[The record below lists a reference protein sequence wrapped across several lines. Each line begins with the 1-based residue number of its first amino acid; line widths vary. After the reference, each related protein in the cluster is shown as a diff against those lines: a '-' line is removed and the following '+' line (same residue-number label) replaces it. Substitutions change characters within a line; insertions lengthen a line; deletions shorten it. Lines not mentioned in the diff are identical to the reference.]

1 MVELKLK
8 VDRQL
13 LLNQLSYIS
22 KAIPSKTPLPVLT
35 GIKFVVTEEGLY
47 LTSSDSDITINTF
60 LPLEIEDTQ
69 VIQIDETGAIV
80 IPGKYFIE
88 IIKKLNGD
96 LIEISTFE
104 GDYITIKCGR
114 SEYTLNGFDVYQY
127 PNIELVKNDVAIH
140 MEKQLLKT
148 LIRQTVFSVGNNENR
163 PVLSGVNL
171 RYDEDE
177 LICIATDSFRL
188 SKKIVPLEKT
198 PKPFNIVVP
207 GRSLIEL
214 SRILDDSQ
222 HSVDIYLSSNQ
233 ALFKTG
239 NISFQ
244 TRLLDGVYPEMN
256 EFIPTTVGIEIKA
269 NYQELYNAFDRA
281 ALIARDQL
289 SNVVKLNIFPQEGR
303 MQITANSP
311 EVGKVEEVVQ
321 IEMINGSELR
331 IACSAL
337 FILDALKAINNPSSD
352 VIIGFNGDMRPFI
365 LWDQADETTIQLIVP
380 VRME

>member
-1 MVELKLK
+1 MKLK

-35 GIKFVVTEEGLY
+35 GIKFVVKEEGLY
-47 LTSSDSDITINTF
+47 LTGSDSDITINTF
-60 LPLEIEDTQ
+60 LPLESEDTQ
-69 VIQIDETGAIV
+69 VIQIDEVGAIV

-96 LIEISTFE
+96 MIEISTFE
-104 GDYITIKCGR
+104 GNYITIKCGR
-114 SEYTLNGFDVYQY
+114 SEYTLNGFDVNQY
-127 PNIELVKNDVAIH
+127 PNIELIQNEAAIH

-148 LIRQTVFSVGNNENR
+148 IIRQTVFSVATNENR
-163 PVLSGVNL
+163 PVLTGVNF
-171 RYDEDE
+171 RYDESE
-177 LICIATDSFRL
+177 LVCIATDSFRL
-188 SKKIVPLEKT
+188 SKKIVPLGNEI
-198 PKPFNIVVP
+198 KPFNIVIP

-222 HSVDIYLSSNQ
+222 HSVEIYLASNQ
-233 ALFKTG
+233 ILFRIG

-244 TRLLDGVYPEMN
+244 TRLLDGIYPEMN

-289 SNVVKLNIFPQEGR
+289 SNVVKLNIFPEEGKI
-303 MQITANSP
+303 QITANSP

-321 IEMINGSELR
+321 IEMINGSELH

-337 FILDALKAINNPSSD
+337 FIIDALKAINNPSSD

-365 LWDQADETTIQLIVP
+365 LWDQNDETTIQLIVP

>member
-1 MVELKLK
+1 LKLK

-22 KAIPSKTPLPVLT
+22 KAIPNKTPLPVLT

-60 LPLEIEDTQ
+60 LPLEIDDTQ
-69 VIQIDETGAIV
+69 VIQIDEVGAIV

-88 IIKKLNGD
+88 IIKKLNGST
-96 LIEISTFE
+96 IEISTFE
-104 GDYITIKCGR
+104 GNYITIKCGR
-114 SEYTLNGFDVYQY
+114 SEYTLNGFDVTQY
-127 PNIELVKNDVAIH
+127 PNIELIQNESAIH

-148 LIRQTVFSVGNNENR
+148 IIRQTVFSVATNENR
-163 PVLSGVNL
+163 PVLTGVNF
-171 RYDEDE
+171 RYDEEE
-177 LICIATDSFRL
+177 LVCIATDSFRL
-188 SKKIVPLEKT
+188 SKKIVPLKNET
-198 PKPFNIVVP
+198 KPFNIVIP

-233 ALFKTG
+233 ILFRTG

-244 TRLLDGVYPEMN
+244 TRLLDGIYPEMN

-269 NYQELYNAFDRA
+269 NYQEVYNAFDRA

-289 SNVVKLNIFPQEGR
+289 SNVVKLNIFPEEGR

-321 IEMINGSELR
+321 IEMINGSELH

-337 FILDALKAINNPSSD
+337 FIIDALKAINNPSSD

-365 LWDQADETTIQLIVP
+365 LWDQNDETTIQLIVP

>member
-1 MVELKLK
+1 MKLK

-22 KAIPSKTPLPVLT
+22 KAIPNKTPLPVLT

-60 LPLEIEDTQ
+60 LPLEIDDTQ
-69 VIQIDETGAIV
+69 VIQIDEVGAIV

-88 IIKKLNGD
+88 IIKKLNGST
-96 LIEISTFE
+96 IEISTFE
-104 GDYITIKCGR
+104 GNYITIKCGR
-114 SEYTLNGFDVYQY
+114 SEYTLNGFDVTQY
-127 PNIELVKNDVAIH
+127 PNIELIQNESAIH

-148 LIRQTVFSVGNNENR
+148 IIRQTVFSVATNENR
-163 PVLSGVNL
+163 PVLTGVNF
-171 RYDEDE
+171 RYDEEE
-177 LICIATDSFRL
+177 LVCIATDSFRL
-188 SKKIVPLEKT
+188 SKKIVPLKNET
-198 PKPFNIVVP
+198 KPFNIVIP

-233 ALFKTG
+233 ILFRTG

-244 TRLLDGVYPEMN
+244 TRLLDGIYPEMN

-269 NYQELYNAFDRA
+269 NYQEVYNAFDRA

-289 SNVVKLNIFPQEGR
+289 SNVVKLNIFPEEGR

-321 IEMINGSELR
+321 IEMINGSELH

-337 FILDALKAINNPSSD
+337 FIIDALKAINNPSSD

-365 LWDQADETTIQLIVP
+365 LWDQNDETTIQLIVP